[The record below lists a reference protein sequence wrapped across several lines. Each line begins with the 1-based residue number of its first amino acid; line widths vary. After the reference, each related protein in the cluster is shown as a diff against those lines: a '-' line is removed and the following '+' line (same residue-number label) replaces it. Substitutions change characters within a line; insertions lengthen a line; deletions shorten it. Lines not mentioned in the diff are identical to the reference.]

1 MKRNKIKTALAAIP
15 IVLSTLMPAGLAKA
29 EPSKPSERV
38 RVTQTLDNDKRSY
51 EVGIGQNAFNESIKL
66 KLVDP
71 KADGS
76 ADNHVLGLKA
86 PVPLANAET
95 DLYLT
100 GATQNDE
107 FGLETDT
114 QIDDTR
120 FHLAYSRN
128 STDQQYGFGLEQK
141 IGQTTLCLGVDLVE
155 TLETKE
161 AHYLISAFHQL
172 NETTDFGG
180 AYSFSKIDGSDKHT
194 IAGFASH
201 GGLNVKLGGRTWV
214 KSEFVDGNVTTN
226 YEIIVGQN
234 LVNPYTKFIAR
245 RTGFNADSFA
255 HNLGENLFGNAI
267 IENGT
272 FDKRVSSGLAARV
285 HGTVKSAEQDSYIA
299 EMAYIIPVTDEIRLT
314 PMVKYD
320 SVKGEGLGLDLVS
333 GFNLGNFQLRGS
345 VYGDSSYDLKLEWT
359 IPLGESK

>member
-161 AHYLISAFHQL
+161 AHYLISAFHQ
-172 NETTDFGG
+172 
-180 AYSFSKIDGSDKHT
+180 
-194 IAGFASH
+194 
-201 GGLNVKLGGRTWV
+201 
-214 KSEFVDGNVTTN
+214 
-226 YEIIVGQN
+226 
-234 LVNPYTKFIAR
+234 
-245 RTGFNADSFA
+245 
-255 HNLGENLFGNAI
+255 
-267 IENGT
+267 
-272 FDKRVSSGLAARV
+272 
-285 HGTVKSAEQDSYIA
+285 
-299 EMAYIIPVTDEIRLT
+299 
-314 PMVKYD
+314 
-320 SVKGEGLGLDLVS
+320 
-333 GFNLGNFQLRGS
+333 
-345 VYGDSSYDLKLEWT
+345 
-359 IPLGESK
+359 